1 MSSRHAAK
9 KTPPAKQ
16 LIRLRMVRSLS
27 ANGDAKNVC
36 LLLRCNTFYTF
47 SSHSCQ
53 MYFAKGLAS
62 CLDYGAYQTLQ
73 ETQLCNGR
81 HKIMWPIVI
90 VMPHKVKI
98 TLVGRKVQSCSL
110 TLSLLHQRKPP
121 VKALCVSTDD
131 ATNTATEWADEAS
144 AFGQMTVYD

>member
-53 MYFAKGLAS
+53 MYFTKGLAS
-62 CLDYGAYQTLQ
+62 CLDYGAHQTWQ

-90 VMPHKVKI
+90 VMAHNVKI
-98 TLVGRKVQSCSL
+98 TQVGRKV
-110 TLSLLHQRKPP
+110 TLSLLHERKPP
-121 VKALCVSTDD
+121 VKALCVSTDE
-131 ATNTATEWADEAS
+131 ATNITTEWADEAS